1 MELSLKQFRNI
12 YFEYRKLVTDY
23 FVYNIFMQR
32 FKIDDSKLFAF
43 IARKYGIHINIEFH
57 YRDLGFFLNLFPW

>member
-12 YFEYRKLVTDY
+12 YFEYRKLMTDY

-32 FKIDDSKLFAF
+32 FKIDSKLFAF
-43 IARKYGIHINIEFH
+43 IARKYGIHINIGFH